1 MYNQK
6 NNKINENIANINYIY
21 ASKEGIFTLIHQYL
35 YETIVLE
42 EKDLVKNL
50 KEFILIELDHLE
62 ILGKYIYNAG
72 VLPIFALQNGLE
84 EKYWHTNTIYYD
96 DDKKTIIAIN
106 IELLQKIIGNLQ
118 IFYATVTEPNIKR
131 IIKNIIRDG
140 YKELNY
146 FTKLSF

>member
-6 NNKINENIANINYIY
+6 NNKITENIANINYIY
-21 ASKEGIFTLIHQYL
+21 ASKESIFTLIHQYL

-146 FTKLSF
+146 FTKLPF